1 MTDDLSKFDML
12 RALKAQDRRIGQT
25 EVKEVPLTDIGAR
38 AYNDVAIS
46 INNNTVTVVTFNS
59 EIEDTDGIHSTSV
72 NTGRLTCTRNGTY
85 EIAGG
90 FEFAPNTAGVRVAYI
105 RLNGAT
111 ILASAQGIPDPANVF
126 NASINLATHY
136 PLVVGDYVELL
147 AYQNSGGALNI
158 AIGNLTPWFAMR
170 RMP

>member
-1 MTDDLSKFDML
+1 MSEGIVKEL
-12 RALKAQDRRIGQT
+12 RELGQRIAHT
-25 EVKEVPLTDIGAR
+25 EVKEVPFLDIGAR
-38 AYNDVAIS
+38 VYNDVAIS
-46 INNNTVTVVTFNS
+46 INNNTVTVVTFNN

-72 NTGRLTCTRNGTY
+72 NTGRLTCVHAGTY

-90 FEFAPNTAGVRVAYI
+90 FEFAPNTAGVRIGYI

-136 PLVVGDYVELL
+136 PLVAGDYVELL

-158 AIGNLTPWFAMR
+158 AIGNLTPWFALR